1 VSANQFGC
9 ASREHFQKI
18 IEYAAQKDSVAVSNA
33 LGVAVVNGDCVLFK
47 ADEPVFLS
55 DTAIFSGLVKVRR
68 PGDTQE
74 YWTNIEAVSTGK
86 RPTAASATSAAT
98 PSPERPNQTTIEND
112 LRLAKIGTNLQ
123 KLGVAAIAR
132 GQRSDDPAVKLQA
145 LVESAADEIVGCEVW
160 SSMASTTTPDMDDVC
175 KQERSVMN
183 SLPPET
189 QAAIQ
194 RQMVVVRTE
203 LGEGRYP
210 Q

>member
-1 VSANQFGC
+1 MNRRTGNSISWSV
-9 ASREHFQKI
+9 I
-18 IEYAAQKDSVAVSNA
+18 VAAI
-33 LGVAVVNGDCVLFK
+33 VVLV
-47 ADEPVFLS
+47 
-55 DTAIFSGLVKVRR
+55 LVKLI
-68 PGDTQE
+68 GSAE
-74 YWTNIEAVSTGK
+74 EAPMALA
-86 RPTAASATSAAT
+86 PTAASATSAAT

-123 KLGVAAIAR
+123 KLGAAASAR
-132 GQRSDDPAVKLQA
+132 GQQSDDPAVKLQA
-145 LVESAADEIVGCEVW
+145 LVEGAADEIVGCEVW

-175 KQERSVMN
+175 KQERGVMN

-194 RQMVVVRTE
+194 RQLVVVRTE